1 MVMSNLNA
9 PAFALAISIA
19 GVGSMGKAMT
29 AEPFA
34 RDSHTLQVTLRH
46 ALQGGFDIEDLGEA
60 TLEQKIVRV
69 LGEEPYA
76 VE

>member
-1 MVMSNLNA
+1 MSNLHA
-9 PAFALAISIA
+9 PAFALAVSIA
-19 GVGSMGKAMT
+19 FAGSLMGKAMA
-29 AEPFA
+29 AEPFP
-34 RDSHTLQVTLRH
+34 RDSHTSQVTLRH

-60 TLEQKIVRV
+60 TPEKKIVRV

>member
-34 RDSHTLQVTLRH
+34 RDSHTSQVTLRH

-60 TLEQKIVRV
+60 TPEKKIVRV

>member
-1 MVMSNLNA
+1 
-9 PAFALAISIA
+9 
-19 GVGSMGKAMT
+19 MGKAMA
-29 AEPFA
+29 AEPFP

-46 ALQGGFDIEDLGEA
+46 ALQGGFDIEDRREA
-60 TLEQKIVRV
+60 TPEQKIVRV